1 MIDYEKIAKEEK
13 AKQDAV
19 IVAAAEKRRRD
30 EASLAFFKNVE
41 ISLVEEI
48 SRANPEL
55 QKYGLLSGHKSGG
68 ITMDQKRFD
77 TQIRLT
83 YGRAASCE
91 VNFEQLNSMIQV
103 EMVMEQV
110 AETPVPPQKLN
121 FCVGFTQSGTIAG
134 KVEPG
139 KEPSGRF
146 GPKDIA
152 EIVLAGMIRGY
163 FE

>member
-1 MIDYEKIAKEEK
+1 MIDYEKIAREEK
-13 AKQDAV
+13 AKQDAAV
-19 IVAAAEKRRRD
+19 NAAIEKRKRD
-30 EASLAFFKNVE
+30 EASLLFFKSIE
-41 ISLVEEI
+41 IGLAEEI
-48 SRANPEL
+48 TKANPEL
-55 QKYGLLSGHKSGG
+55 QKYGLLTGHKTGG

-77 TQIRLT
+77 TQVRLT

-91 VNFEQLNSMIQV
+91 VNFDQLNSMIQV
-103 EMVMEQV
+103 EMVMEQI
-110 AETPVPPQKLN
+110 AETPVPPQKLA

-146 GPKDIA
+146 APKDIA